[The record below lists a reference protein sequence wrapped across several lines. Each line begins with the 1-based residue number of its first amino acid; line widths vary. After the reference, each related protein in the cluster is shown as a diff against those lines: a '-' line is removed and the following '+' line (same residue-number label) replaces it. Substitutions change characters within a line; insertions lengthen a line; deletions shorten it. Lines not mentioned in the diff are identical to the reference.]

1 MGGLL
6 IFQWPISKALS
17 EDYLGNLG
25 KLILNLRAMDIH
37 TDTYIYI
44 YRHVAAMGLDQKML
58 LGKLNW

>member
-1 MGGLL
+1 MAH
-6 IFQWPISKALS
+6 FKALS

-37 TDTYIYI
+37 THTYIYI
-44 YRHVAAMGLDQKML
+44 YIYGHVAAMGLDQKML